1 MPKYYKGY
9 ILLRLRETG
18 SEWKVVEKV
27 RNLKSREDD
36 EDEDWY
42 VFYCTPIFGSW
53 DILLEICLSKH
64 EELDKLKTFF
74 NIDVELSKM
83 IEESITFISIK
94 NNFDATKI
102 KSQNLYYRAYV
113 LVRLKK
119 IGLEEEIVNK
129 IKDLRS
135 TEYGEDWLIT
145 YTSPIYGGWDLL
157 VAISF
162 SKLNELDK
170 IITNLRSEN
179 ELSTIIEE
187 TTTLVGAKQNFKG

>member
-1 MPKYYKGY
+1 MRYYKGY
-9 ILLRLRETG
+9 ILIRLREIG

-53 DILLEICLSKH
+53 DILLEICFSKH

-74 NIDVELSKM
+74 KIDEELSKI
-83 IEESITFISIK
+83 IEESTTFTSTK

-102 KSQNLYYRAYV
+102 KSKNLYYRAYV

-145 YTSPIYGGWDLL
+145 YASPIYGGWDLL

-170 IITNLRSEN
+170 IITNLRSEK

-187 TTTLVGAKQNFKG
+187 TTTLIGAKQNFMG

>member
-74 NIDVELSKM
+74 NIDEELSKM

-94 NNFDATKI
+94 NN
-102 KSQNLYYRAYV
+102 
-113 LVRLKK
+113 
-119 IGLEEEIVNK
+119 
-129 IKDLRS
+129 
-135 TEYGEDWLIT
+135 
-145 YTSPIYGGWDLL
+145 
-157 VAISF
+157 
-162 SKLNELDK
+162 
-170 IITNLRSEN
+170 
-179 ELSTIIEE
+179 
-187 TTTLVGAKQNFKG
+187 